1 MITSGGENVAPVPIE
16 NAVKHCL
23 PCISNAILIGDKQKF
38 LSIFLTFKV
47 KIDNETDL
55 PTDELSKES
64 MLWCQSVGS
73 SASKVSE
80 VLTES
85 VNDGGIKDA
94 IQKGIDDANM
104 KAVSR
109 AAQIKKWAVL
119 PNEISIHGGEVGPTM
134 KLKRQVFNSKYKKE
148 IEAIYDCN

>member
-1 MITSGGENVAPVPIE
+1 M
-16 NAVKHCL
+16 
-23 PCISNAILIGDKQKF
+23 
-38 LSIFLTFKV
+38 KV
-47 KIDNETDL
+47 DNETDL
-55 PTDELSKES
+55 PTDELSRES

-73 SASKVSE
+73 SARTISE

-85 VNDGGIKDA
+85 VKDGVIKDA
-94 IQKGIDDANM
+94 IQKGIDEANM

-119 PNEISIHGGEVGPTM
+119 PNEISIHGGELGPTL
-134 KLKRQVFNSKYKKE
+134 KLKRQVFSSKYKKE